1 MEQELVKGN
10 IAIAQAAFDAGC
22 DSYFGY
28 PITPQTEIGEYLS
41 EIMPKAK
48 RAYVC
53 AESEIA
59 SINMCIGAAATGG
72 SPMTSSASCAIA
84 LMQEGVSYACGQE
97 LPIVVISVMRAGP
110 GLGNIY
116 PSQADYNQAVKGGG
130 NGDYHIIVLAPST
143 VQECIDYTHRAF
155 YLAKKYRNPVF
166 VLSDGLLGQ
175 MMEPAV
181 FKKYDYPQVDNS
193 NWILSGAKGREP
205 RLIRSL
211 SETEVMHNEKVDRL
225 FKKYAQIEQDEVLY
239 EELYIDDAEVIV
251 VAFGSLTRNIKA
263 AIKSARAKG
272 IKAGYFRPV
281 TLYPFP
287 TKRLSELAKKTKKF
301 IVAEMN
307 RGQMINDVIAAT
319 RVNDVTHL
327 GTPAGDW
334 LDEDEVIDAIQKS
347 IGETHAA
354 SI

>member
-1 MEQELVKGN
+1 MKQELVKGN

-22 DSYFGY
+22 DCYFGY

-84 LMQEGVSYACGQE
+84 LMQEGLSYACGQE

-143 VQECIDYTHRAF
+143 VQECIDYTHKAF

-175 MMEPAV
+175 MMEPAT
-181 FKKYDYPQVDNS
+181 FKKYDYPETDS
-193 NWILSGAKGREP
+193 SSWILSGAKNREP
-205 RLIRSL
+205 RILRSL
-211 SETEVMHNEKVDRL
+211 SETEIMHNEKVDKL
-225 FKKYAQIEQDEVLY
+225 FKKYETIENEEVLY
-239 EELYIDDAEVIV
+239 EELFTEDAEVIV
-251 VAFGSLTRNIKA
+251 VAFGSLTRNVKA

-272 IKAGYFRPV
+272 IKAGYFRPI

-287 TKRLSELAKKTKKF
+287 SKRLAELSKKTKKF

-307 RGQMINDVIAAT
+307 KGQMINDVITAV
-319 RVNDVTHL
+319 RVEHVKHL

-334 LDEDEVIDAIQKS
+334 LDEEEIICAIQKS
-347 IGETHAA
+347 IGDAYAT

>member
-84 LMQEGVSYACGQE
+84 LMQEGLSYACGQE

-143 VQECIDYTHRAF
+143 VQECIDYTHKAF

-181 FKKYDYPQVDNS
+181 FKKYEYPSVDNS
-193 NWILSGAKGREP
+193 DWILSGSKGREP
-205 RLIRSL
+205 RILRSL
-211 SETEVMHNEKVDRL
+211 SETEAMHNEKVDRL
-225 FKKYAQIEQDEVLY
+225 FKKYAKIEQDEVLY
-239 EELYIDDAEVIV
+239 EELFTEDAEVIV
-251 VAFGSLTRNIKA
+251 AAFGSLTRNVKA
-263 AIKSARAKG
+263 AVKEARAKG
-272 IKAGYFRPV
+272 LKVGYFRPI

-287 TKRLSELAKKTKKF
+287 EKRLYELSRKTKKF

-307 RGQMINDVIAAT
+307 RGQMIKDVIVAVRDAEVT
-319 RVNDVTHL
+319 RL
-327 GTPAGDW
+327 GRPAGSW
-334 LDEDEVIDAIQKS
+334 LDSDEIIDAIQKS
-347 IGETHAA
+347 IGETHAT